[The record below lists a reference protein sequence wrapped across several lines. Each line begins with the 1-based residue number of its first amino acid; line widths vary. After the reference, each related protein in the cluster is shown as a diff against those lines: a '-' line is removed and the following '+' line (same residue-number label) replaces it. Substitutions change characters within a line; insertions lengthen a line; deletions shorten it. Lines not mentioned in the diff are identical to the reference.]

1 MSTRKRNHQVKIY
14 LDAAEYALLQARLDV
29 AQQTLRE
36 YITATAIA
44 DSRLDNII
52 NLRRTIKSIARILMM
67 LNNNIDHIDDNI
79 NRIARRYDSIDYSSD
94 NMVND
99 TLKDAA
105 NAQIFAKKAKDK
117 IAQLWPLINL
127 LITLTQPRH
136 HRKGTTSRAKN
147 QERGTHK
154 YDNNQS
160 S

>member
-117 IAQLWPLINL
+117 MVL
-127 LITLTQPRH
+127 
-136 HRKGTTSRAKN
+136 
-147 QERGTHK
+147 
-154 YDNNQS
+154 
-160 S
+160 